1 MNQEVGLDDSTIVV
15 SCECAPN
22 IAVIKYWGKSN
33 EELILPLN
41 GSISITLDSAVLSSR
56 TCIALSK
63 TNNQEN
69 NVVTTIEITLDGQTQ
84 VFTDADESRSK
95 SDLINKKRFNLMLNK
110 VINLCFKLRN
120 FYLNKLYY
128 T

>member
-1 MNQEVGLDDSTIVV
+1 MNQEVGIDDSTIVV

-41 GSISITLDSAVLSSR
+41 GSISITLDSRVLSSR
-56 TCIALSK
+56 TCLALYK
-63 TNNQEN
+63 TNN
-69 NVVTTIEITLDGQTQ
+69 VAVTTIEITLDGQTQ
-84 VFTDADESRSK
+84 VFTDADQSRSK

-110 VINLCFKLRN
+110 VKTYF
-120 FYLNKLYY
+120 
-128 T
+128 